1 MRIEIGRETPEAI
14 ERLPE
19 HQSDGSRIGV
29 NYADVIMKGIA
40 ADLPDGGKVS
50 CKRRGLLLSLMVGE
64 KKGEG
69 LMRRLEFGP
78 EPKVIFHAALQE
90 AAEAAG
96 VGFTVEDGGLFLEI

>member
-50 CKRRGLLLSLMVGE
+50 CKRRCPS
-64 KKGEG
+64 
-69 LMRRLEFGP
+69 
-78 EPKVIFHAALQE
+78 
-90 AAEAAG
+90 
-96 VGFTVEDGGLFLEI
+96 

>member
-40 ADLPDGGKVS
+40 AFRKAVDAFAK
-50 CKRRGLLLSLMVGE
+50 
-64 KKGEG
+64 
-69 LMRRLEFGP
+69 
-78 EPKVIFHAALQE
+78 A
-90 AAEAAG
+90 
-96 VGFTVEDGGLFLEI
+96 